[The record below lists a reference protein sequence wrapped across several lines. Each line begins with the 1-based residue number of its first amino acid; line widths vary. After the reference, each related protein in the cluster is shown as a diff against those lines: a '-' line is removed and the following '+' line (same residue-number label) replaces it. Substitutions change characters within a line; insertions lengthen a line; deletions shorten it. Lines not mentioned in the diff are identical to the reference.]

1 MATNNGSAEILDME
15 DARARRRA
23 NEAALENAAHTGAM
37 LAAAREAQGLSLSE
51 AAQRTHIKENHL
63 AAIEENNRNALPPRP
78 YAVGFVK
85 AYAAFLELDAA
96 AVVER
101 FKQEAGYNAPPPAPV
116 EKFQAAQDAAHAETP
131 ELSLWAMMAVILF
144 IIWCAWQITL
154 PREITLI
161 GENAGQSAG
170 QGTDPDSG
178 APSIATPVPPDPSFR
193 QSFENVVEARIL
205 EETPPVYPR
214 RCASAAQAVETVTV
228 SFNVTPAGRVVAEQV
243 LQSSN
248 ACFDGAALNAIRRW
262 TFEPRVVDGAARPA
276 FDQRYVFTFERPQ

>member
-1 MATNNGSAEILDME
+1 ME

-23 NEAALENAAHTGAM
+23 NEAALEKAAHAGAM
-37 LAAAREAQGLSLSE
+37 LAAAREAQGLTLNE
-51 AAQRTHIKENHL
+51 AAQRTHIKESHL
-63 AAIEENNRNALPPRP
+63 AAIEANDRDALPPRP

-85 AYAAFLELDAA
+85 AYAAFLELDAG

-116 EKFQAAQDAAHAETP
+116 EKFQAAQDAAHAETT

-154 PREITLI
+154 PRDVVPI
-161 GENAGQSAG
+161 GAGAG
-170 QGTDPDSG
+170 QGLAPNGG
-178 APSIATPVPPDPSFR
+178 APAISAPVPADPSFQ
-193 QSFENVVEARIL
+193 QSFENIVEARIL

-214 RCASAAQAVETVTV
+214 RCAAAAQAEETVTV

-248 ACFDGAALNAIRRW
+248 GCFDGAALNAIRRW
-262 TFEPRVVDGAARPA
+262 TFEPRTIDGAARPA
-276 FDQRYVFTFERPQ
+276 FDQRHVFTFVRPQ